1 LGLRITDMASRTDE
15 LIDRRSREAKKH
27 LLDRL
32 PCDLLIVK
40 PPQVSARVSRERR
53 GAQVL
58 AVLPAC

>member
-1 LGLRITDMASRTDE
+1 MASRTDE

-40 PPQVSARVSRERR
+40 PPQFSARVSRERR